1 MNPERLTMHIKAIKT
16 ESDYHAALS
25 RIETLMDFEDELE
38 VLSVLVA
45 AYESEH
51 FPTEIADPIA
61 AIKFRMEQQ
70 NLTQADLIPFIGSR
84 SKVSE
89 VLSGKRGLSLAMRQ
103 RLHVGL
109 CIPAAVMLGKS
120 SDEPRKA

>member
-1 MNPERLTMHIKAIKT
+1 MNVKAIKT
-16 ESDYHAALS
+16 EKDYQAALA
-25 RIETLMDFEDELE
+25 RMETLMEFENELG
-38 VLSVLVA
+38 VLSVLVG
-45 AYESEH
+45 AYESGH

-103 RLHVGL
+103 RLHAGL
-109 CIPAAVMLGKS
+109 GIPAAVMLGQS
-120 SDEPRKA
+120 SDEARTTKTRNP